1 MKKIN
6 VSVQQFNDLKESG
19 KVVVGLDFTPTPG
32 KRYSINQGDEKI
44 EAKCSQWFGPP
55 LQAYFITDKI

>member
-19 KVVVGLDFTPTPG
+19 KVVVRPFLLGRLFGRGLLLTNDH
-32 KRYSINQGDEKI
+32 
-44 EAKCSQWFGPP
+44 
-55 LQAYFITDKI
+55 